1 MKESYKNIF
10 LNLNSKNCIVDIDKY
25 NRKIN
30 IMKESIANSDGYTR
44 ELLTF
49 RFEVL
54 QQQFDELQKC
64 KTMSG
69 ADFKKHRRLIVGN
82 LLDDRFHELIAQDVL
97 TSRHQNMYRI
107 DLTSNLPL
115 VLAYAFNLNH
125 SETFK
130 KIKMLCDSKGVSV
143 GYLSCSILSQARTE
157 VLKCDVELGELWSFF
172 PEIKKWMGDLYRES
186 VDTDKCLVD
195 CVSLTPYNQILS
207 ISADDEDIQL
217 MTALSLKLVI
227 AGQEMINDAIVDID
241 NLRRTSTAPPR
252 IYSQYICG
260 CIFVTYDEAPEMFTV
275 VNSSG
280 TEYYLPVEKF

>member
-30 IMKESIANSDGYTR
+30 MMEESIASSDGYTR

-49 RFEVL
+49 RFDVL
-54 QQQFDELQKC
+54 QRQFDELEKC

-69 ADFKKHRRLIVGN
+69 AEFKKHRRLIIGN

-97 TSRHQNMYRI
+97 TTRHPNMYRI

-130 KIKMLCDSKGVSV
+130 KIKMLCDSKEVSV

-157 VLKCDVELGELWSFF
+157 VLKCNVELGELWEFF
-172 PEIKKWMGDLYRES
+172 PEIKRWMGELYRDSVES
-186 VDTDKCLVD
+186 DKCLVD
-195 CVSLTPYNQILS
+195 CVSLTPYNQTLA

-217 MTALSLKLVI
+217 MTALSLKLVL

-241 NLRRTSTAPPR
+241 ELKKTSPTPPR

-260 CIFVTYDEAPEMFTV
+260 CMFGTHNEVPEMLTV

-280 TEYYLPVEKF
+280 TEYYLPVDKF